1 MFSKNS
7 FLLVVIL
14 LATSN
19 VKCQSLSSGLNQIWP
34 DSSQSYILNS
44 IGQYRNVSNYRGDSF
59 IQFHLEKD
67 QVVITVMQKALVVDD
82 CNPFNALFKGKVIQN
97 ETFSDVKYPNDIIQR
112 VRVKGENLTIDWPCE
127 ILYLEEMSG
136 KKRIQIEYERDLT
149 IYHFTESV
157 NRNEWEF

>member
-14 LATSN
+14 LTTTN

-59 IQFHLEKD
+59 IQFYLEKD
-67 QVVITVMQKALVVDD
+67 EVVITVMQKALVAND
-82 CNPFNALFKGKVIQN
+82 CNPFNSLFKGKVIQN

-112 VRVKGENLTIDWPCE
+112 VRVKGENLTIDWPY
-127 ILYLEEMSG
+127 YLSFHG
-136 KKRIQIEYERDLT
+136 KRK
-149 IYHFTESV
+149 S
-157 NRNEWEF
+157 

>member
-1 MFSKNS
+1 
-7 FLLVVIL
+7 
-14 LATSN
+14 
-19 VKCQSLSSGLNQIWP
+19 
-34 DSSQSYILNS
+34 
-44 IGQYRNVSNYRGDSF
+44 
-59 IQFHLEKD
+59 
-67 QVVITVMQKALVVDD
+67 MQKALVVND

-112 VRVKGENLTIDWPCE
+112 IRVKGENLTIDWPCE